1 MTRAA
6 GEARREPP
14 SPLVLLAVLL
24 TVIAGLGEWKVVN
37 SALGA
42 LPKAVSLGV
51 PALAAAAFLVR
62 PDMARI
68 RRCRSVLPV
77 YLLYIA
83 VLLMWSLGVWMHD
96 LTQTASIVRGV
107 SKLLYQCAAILFA
120 VGFVYLCGER
130 AADAFFAAMAMT
142 NALIALLELPGYGLM
157 QSVRSVID
165 GIVSYGNAAGYMR
178 ALEIHDVTFLFGQ
191 FFVYYAALAPRGD
204 ARRRRGCRVR
214 AAAAMAFM
222 LLGLKRTAIPAALLW
237 SVLAAFLLRRRRP
250 VCWIVALGAAMIVLF
265 WVYLAAIRS
274 GLLFA
279 LTDRLGIDTMGRAYL
294 WQLAEPYYSLSP
306 AFAGQGFEAVDAIVS
321 GWYHDGL
328 LTHAYPFHND
338 ILKVYVELGFFG
350 FLLWAAVLYL
360 VHPLALSRALGER
373 AAVTF
378 FCLLGYM
385 SVTYLTDNTAFYY
398 WSCIGLRLIPLAAGL
413 RPDGEGGA
421 HEKGQ
426 TAQGA

>member
-1 MTRAA
+1 M
-6 GEARREPP
+6 
-14 SPLVLLAVLL
+14 
-24 TVIAGLGEWKVVN
+24 
-37 SALGA
+37 
-42 LPKAVSLGV
+42 
-51 PALAAAAFLVR
+51 
-62 PDMARI
+62 
-68 RRCRSVLPV
+68 
-77 YLLYIA
+77 
-83 VLLMWSLGVWMHD
+83 
-96 LTQTASIVRGV
+96 
-107 SKLLYQCAAILFA
+107 
-120 VGFVYLCGER
+120 
-130 AADAFFAAMAMT
+130 
-142 NALIALLELPGYGLM
+142 
-157 QSVRSVID
+157 
-165 GIVSYGNAAGYMR
+165 
-178 ALEIHDVTFLFGQ
+178 
-191 FFVYYAALAPRGD
+191 
-204 ARRRRGCRVR
+204 
-214 AAAAMAFM
+214 
-222 LLGLKRTAIPAALLW
+222 
-237 SVLAAFLLRRRRP
+237 
-250 VCWIVALGAAMIVLF
+250 
-265 WVYLAAIRS
+265 
-274 GLLFA
+274 

-413 RPDGEGGA
+413 QPDGEGGA